1 MASFLRFLIGFFS
14 GGIIAFGLT
23 ILFTPLSG
31 DELRQQIVQRS
42 SSFQEEVK
50 NAASQR
56 KAELQAKLEAMRS
69 GRYG

>member
-1 MASFLRFLIGFFS
+1 MASFVRFFIGFLS
-14 GGIIAFGLT
+14 GGVIAFGLM

-31 DELRQQIVQRS
+31 EELRQQIMQRS

-56 KAELQAKLEAMRS
+56 KAELQAKLEALRS
-69 GRYG
+69 GRNG